1 MVLRSVLGGA
11 LAAAIALSLVGGAD
25 AQSRRKSSGG
35 QGTVTACSIYGNGC
49 QTVPVR
55 RGANDDEFRLPGGT
69 WMRCKQSCKDTLR
82 REVIDFWET
91 LREES
96 GDGNFN

>member
-11 LAAAIALSLVGGAD
+11 LAAAIALSLVGAAD
-25 AQSRRKSSGG
+25 AQSRKKGSAS

-49 QTVPVR
+49 RTAPLR
-55 RGANDDEFRLPGGT
+55 RASNDYEFRLPGGT
-69 WMRCKQSCKDTLR
+69 WMSCKQSCKDTFR

-91 LREES
+91 MRENS
-96 GDGNFN
+96 GGELN

>member
-1 MVLRSVLGGA
+1 MILKSALG
-11 LAAAIALSLVGGAD
+11 LALSTAVVLSFASMAD
-25 AQSRRKSSGG
+25 AQTRNTRSGA
-35 QGTVTACSIYGNGC
+35 TVTACSQYGNGC
-49 QTVPVR
+49 QTVPLR

-91 LREES
+91 LREDS
-96 GDGNFN
+96 GDGNLN